1 MGGEDT
7 MRGKR
12 VRAGSLR
19 RQAALLLSV
28 ALAGG
33 TLLAQTAGKPAPV
46 DPSTSAD
53 RALKLVG
60 QGRCKEALP
69 ILQRA
74 MPRLTDK
81 DLRYHAAM
89 GLARCAMARQDMAS
103 AMSTL
108 VLLRREFP
116 DDPEV
121 LFVTVHYF
129 SHMATQASQEIAA
142 KAPTSFQAR
151 RLEAEA
157 FESQGKWDEAAGMYR
172 GILRENSKEPG
183 VHYRLGQVLLSK
195 AGESGPVDEARA
207 EFQKELEVEPSDSA
221 SEFVLGELARRAGA
235 WDEAARHFLRASQ
248 VDAEFAEAYLA
259 LGISLTSGGKF
270 AEAVAPLGT
279 YVKMQPEDPLGH
291 YQLALAY
298 GRTGNREG
306 AAREAALQKET
317 AARQRPTPGGAA
329 GREVR

>member
-33 TLLAQTAGKPAPV
+33 ALVAQTAGKPAPV
-46 DPSTSAD
+46 DPSSSAD

-74 MPRLTDK
+74 MPHLTDK

-89 GLARCAMARQDMAS
+89 GLARCAMARQDTPAAVAALM
-103 AMSTL
+103 
-108 VLLRREFP
+108 LLRREFP

-157 FESQGKWDEAAGMYR
+157 FE
-172 GILRENSKEPG
+172 
-183 VHYRLGQVLLSK
+183 
-195 AGESGPVDEARA
+195 
-207 EFQKELEVEPSDSA
+207 
-221 SEFVLGELARRAGA
+221 
-235 WDEAARHFLRASQ
+235 
-248 VDAEFAEAYLA
+248 
-259 LGISLTSGGKF
+259 
-270 AEAVAPLGT
+270 
-279 YVKMQPEDPLGH
+279 
-291 YQLALAY
+291 
-298 GRTGNREG
+298 
-306 AAREAALQKET
+306 
-317 AARQRPTPGGAA
+317 
-329 GREVR
+329 